1 MPDGHSGP
9 SDQALLCLAQQLGD
23 SLRTNGLLLATAES
37 CTGGWIGQAVTAV
50 PGSSGWYDRGF
61 ITYSNLAKQQMLS
74 VQPATLKTYGAV
86 SEQTAREMAQGAL
99 KMSAAQVAVAVTGI
113 AGPDGGSLAK
123 PVGTVCFGWIIKDQL
138 LNSATCLFKGDRE
151 AIRRQAVATGM
162 QGALDLLQSYSQL
175 A

>member
-1 MPDGHSGP
+1 MPNGHSEP

-23 SLRTNGLLLATAES
+23 VLRINGLLLATAES

-61 ITYSNLAKQQMLS
+61 ITYSNLAKQQMLTVQS
-74 VQPATLKTYGAV
+74 VTLKTFGAV

-113 AGPDGGSLAK
+113 AGPDGGSVAK
-123 PVGTVCFGWIIKDQL
+123 PVGTVCFGWIVKDRL
-138 LNSATCLFKGDRE
+138 LNSATCLCKGDRE
-151 AIRRQAVATGM
+151 TIRRQAVATGL
-162 QGALDLLQSYSQL
+162 QGTLDLLQSHSQL